1 MDSDG
6 SGSHSDGRG
15 SLSPST
21 ASESAES
28 GVSASSIQEM
38 NEIKQAIADYLD
50 AAADGS
56 FATSG
61 SLPDAVNPGL
71 LLKGVGKIG
80 LPLSERDGK
89 AINNIS
95 REAPYDASTEENIDG
110 SERKTCGVEADGVEL
125 RNPRWSKTVQYAVS
139 KSVEQLG
146 VLGGESSVR
155 ADLHKVLLCEGCGSP
170 STEYDSY
177 AVSGKFATL
186 VIVLPSE
193 HEGGEAVVRLGNQK
207 RTLSITEPREFS
219 YSYMAWYAD
228 ADCSVEPV
236 SSGYRLVLTYNLI
249 HQTGDIKAVRSS
261 SVLNDNR
268 ATIDNALEAWK
279 TRLGDD
285 ETTTDML
292 IHLFEDEYQQ
302 GKLGLQ
308 ALEGSDQVQ
317 SLRLNEA
324 CQEHGFSMFL
334 GQLVHTNRRNGYEE
348 EDEEDQDQ
356 DQDWTLAKLFTLEGV
371 CIAETFDVEQD
382 SIIQD
387 QPFENQP
394 PDDEQ
399 CDDYHEGGAGLTE
412 IYKRSCVVIVPSDH
426 LDAFLRKASTLNIS
440 DWTQALL
447 DRIEDEDSVED
458 VKDELLEICSL
469 SNGK

>member
-1 MDSDG
+1 MDSDR
-6 SGSHSDGRG
+6 SG
-15 SLSPST
+15 SLSPFS

-28 GVSASSIQEM
+28 EAFSATSIQEM

-56 FATSG
+56 FAASG

-80 LPLSERDGK
+80 LPLSERDAK
-89 AINNIS
+89 AIINIS
-95 REAPYDASTEENIDG
+95 RGAPSGESTEENIDE
-110 SERKTCGVEADGVEL
+110 SERNTYGVEADQIEL
-125 RNPRWSKTVQYAVS
+125 RNPRWSKTVQHAMS

-155 ADLHKVLLCEGCGSP
+155 ADLRKMLLYKGDGSP
-170 STEYDSY
+170 NTEHDSF
-177 AVSGKFATL
+177 AVSGRFGTL
-186 VIVLPSE
+186 TIMLPSE

-228 ADCSVEPV
+228 ADYSVEPII
-236 SSGYRLVLTYNLI
+236 SGYRLVLTYNLI
-249 HQTGDIKAVRSS
+249 HRTGDIEAARPS

-268 ATIDNALEAWK
+268 AAIDSALNAWK

-285 ETTTDML
+285 ETTTDIL
-292 IHLFEDEYQQ
+292 VHLFEGEYLQ

-317 SLRLNEA
+317 SLRLHEA
-324 CQEHGFSMFL
+324 CQEHGLSMFL
-334 GQLVHTNRRNGYEE
+334 GQLEHTYRRNGYEE

-356 DQDWTLAKLFTLEGV
+356 DWTLTKLFTLEGV
-371 CIAETFDVEQD
+371 SIAEVIDIKLENV
-382 SIIQD
+382 IQNR
-387 QPFENQP
+387 PFENES
-394 PDDEQ
+394 PDEEQ
-399 CDDYHEGGAGLTE
+399 CDDWCEEGAGVTE
-412 IYKRSCVVIVPSDH
+412 TYKRSCMVIVPSDH
-426 LDAFLRKASTLNIS
+426 LDAFLCNASRINIS

-447 DRIEDEDSVED
+447 DRVEDEGSVED
-458 VKDELLEICSL
+458 VKDEVSKISSL
-469 SNGK
+469 CTGK